1 MELKYQLNG
10 LDCANCAA
18 KIERAIAKVD
28 GVSKA
33 QVDFMQASLAIDCD
47 EKNAEAIE
55 ITSKQLIKKIEP
67 DVTMIKKDTVSQ
79 KHHHDHGNK
88 NAKVLVTRILLT
100 TLALSLLLFLQL
112 TDPWNTILYAAVYL
126 LIGYDI
132 VKTAVTN
139 LFSGQ
144 VFDENFLMTI
154 ATIGAFFIGDHT
166 EAVLVMLLYQIGECF
181 QDYAVGKSRK
191 NIKALMDVRPDVAR
205 LATKNELVMVKPET
219 VKIGELVQVNPGE
232 KIPLDGIVKTG
243 SGYLDTSALTGES
256 MPQAVAVGDQ
266 VLSGCIN
273 KDTTLIVEVTKNFGQ
288 STVSKILDLVENA
301 SSQKAPAERFITKFA
316 RVYTP
321 IVVVLALLLAIVP
334 TLFVGDFQEWLYRAL
349 TFLVISCPCALVIS
363 VPLSFFGG
371 IGGASRAGILIKGS
385 NYLETLAK
393 VNTVVFDKTGT
404 LTKGEFA
411 VAKVVVEK
419 SEIPVL
425 AYASALEQNSSHPIA
440 RSIVLAAKDE
450 KIPAVS
456 ASKEIAGFGVSGII
470 EGKEV
475 FAGNDKYLKEHH
487 IALPKVSSLGT
498 VVYLVVNG
506 QLAGYLVVNDQI
518 KPEAKG
524 AVNKLKAL
532 GVKQTVMLTGDRKAV
547 AASVGETLGLD
558 QVYARLL
565 PQDKVSHVEKLREN
579 DNKVAFV
586 GDGIN
591 DAPVLATA
599 DIGIAMGGL
608 GSDAAIEAADAV
620 IMDDNPVK
628 IATAI
633 TIARKTLKI
642 VKQNI
647 IFALTI
653 KIFFLILGAAG
664 FVAMGW
670 AVFADVGVTLIAV
683 LNAMRCLK
691 TPKL

>member
-18 KIERAIAKVD
+18 KIERAVAKVD
-28 GVSKA
+28 GVTKV
-33 QVDFMQASLAIDCD
+33 QVDFMQTSLAISCD
-47 EKNAEAIE
+47 KENAEKVE
-55 ITSKQLIKKIEP
+55 LTSKQIIKKIEP
-67 DVTMIKKDTVSQ
+67 NVVMIKKDTVCYEQ
-79 KHHHDHGNK
+79 NRVVENK
-88 NAKVLVTRILLT
+88 STKLIVGRILLT
-100 TLALSLLLFLQL
+100 VFALLLLF
-112 TDPWNTILYAAVYL
+112 ILKPEEPVRVFLYGGLYL

-132 VKTAVTN
+132 VKIAVIN

-154 ATIGAFFIGDHT
+154 ATIGAFFIGEYP
-166 EAVLVMLLYQIGECF
+166 EAVLVMLLYQIGEFF

-205 LATKNELVMVKPET
+205 LVKESKTVLVKPE
-219 VKIGELVQVNPGE
+219 VVNIDEVVQINPGE
-232 KIPLDGIVKTG
+232 KVPLDGIVKSG
-243 SGYLDTSALTGES
+243 SGYVDTSALTGES
-256 MPQAVAVGDQ
+256 MPKMVKTGDQ

-273 KDTTLIVEVTKNFGQ
+273 KDSTLFVQVTKTFGQ
-288 STVSKILDLVENA
+288 STVNKILDLVENA

-321 IVVVLALLLAIVP
+321 VVVVLALLLAIIP
-334 TLFVGDFQEWLYRAL
+334 TLFVGNFQEWLYRAL

-393 VNTVVFDKTGT
+393 INTVVFDKTGT

-411 VAKVVVEK
+411 VEQVVTLNNA
-419 SEIPVL
+419 IPVL
-425 AYASALEQNSSHPIA
+425 AYTSALEQDSSHPIA
-440 RSIVLAAKDE
+440 RSIVQAAKGE
-450 KIPAVS
+450 KLPSVTNNR
-456 ASKEIAGFGVSGII
+456 EIAGFGVSGII
-470 EGKEV
+470 DGAEV
-475 FAGNDKYLKEHH
+475 FAGNDKFLKKEHLS
-487 IALPKVSSLGT
+487 LPKISDTGT
-498 VVYLVVNG
+498 IVYLIVNN
-506 QLAGYLVVNDQI
+506 QLAGYLIVKDQI
-518 KPEAKG
+518 KPEAKQTIQ
-524 AVNKLKAL
+524 ALKKL
-532 GVKQTVMLTGDRKAV
+532 GINQTVMLSGDRKTV
-547 AASVGETLGLD
+547 AADVGKKLGLS
-558 QVYARLL
+558 QIYAQLL
-565 PQDKVSHVEKLREN
+565 PQDKVNYVEKLRAN
-579 DNKVAFV
+579 ATKVAFV

-620 IMDDNPVK
+620 IMDDNPAK

-633 TIARKTLKI
+633 RISRKTLRI

-647 IFALTI
+647 IFALAV
-653 KIFFLILGAAG
+653 KVFFLILGAAG
-664 FVAMGW
+664 LIAMGW

-683 LNAMRCLK
+683 LNAMRCLRI
-691 TPKL
+691 PKS